1 MVELYPEVKLKSELE
16 ELYVE
21 SHRLGSDDVQRNN
34 TGGACNMSGIVVGL
48 MMALASAVVAVPCL
62 LYRR

>member
-1 MVELYPEVKLKSELE
+1 MVVFVSMVELYPEVKLKSELE
-16 ELYVE
+16 ELYVD

-48 MMALASAVVAVPCL
+48 MNSC
-62 LYRR
+62 